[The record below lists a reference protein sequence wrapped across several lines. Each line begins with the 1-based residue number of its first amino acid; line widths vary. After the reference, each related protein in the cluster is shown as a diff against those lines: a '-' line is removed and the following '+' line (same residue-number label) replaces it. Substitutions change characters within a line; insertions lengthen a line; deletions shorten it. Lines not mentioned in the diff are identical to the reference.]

1 MTEHITARH
10 LTRGFTVSG
19 KLKRPMANWTMVV
32 FDPETARVG
41 YEQ

>member
-19 KLKRPMANWTMVV
+19 RLMRPIANWTMIVL
-32 FDPETARVG
+32 DPQTVRVG